1 MTYLIWNL
9 FEIIINFYQ
18 GFMEIY
24 FINNVL
30 SAKSD
35 AHIKRNSIIFSSVMG
50 LLITV
55 LNQIT
60 LFEGIAGMAVYWG
73 LLIIYA
79 LLHFKDK
86 IVKCVFVSIV
96 PLVLLALISLT
107 SINFISSLNNM
118 KIDELVLS
126 TGSPRVILLLL
137 TQFLFFVV
145 LKILIKLF
153 SRNENEFQN
162 IELLTIIFVLCMS
175 VVLASFL
182 YIISTRNAST
192 NQQSIINYSI
202 AFLIIIIIAIFI
214 IINMIKKKNIQINNY
229 KLEKLHGEYQK
240 LYVEEART
248 QYDTISKLRHDLKNQ
263 WLAVYRL
270 IEENKSDEAAEYI
283 RENISIIKS
292 VEPKLFTQNEIVNA
306 VVNSKL
312 SFASAMGIE
321 VSCFSTNDFSGVSN
335 IDWCNLLS
343 NMLDNAVEACLGI
356 SGDIDRHIELTISK
370 SDNTYTIIISN
381 TIENSVLAYNPNLRS
396 TKHNSENH
404 GMGTKIIKDIVSKH
418 NGTCLFYE
426 NNNEFNCKAILQ
438 V

>member
-1 MTYLIWNL
+1 MDQETRW
-9 FEIIINFYQ
+9 FTRYQ
-18 GFMEIY
+18 EVID
-24 FINNVL
+24 FIETN
-30 SAKSD
+30 
-35 AHIKRNSIIFSSVMG
+35 HRNPSKHRIEEHDM
-50 LLITV
+50 
-55 LNQIT
+55 LN
-60 LFEGIAGMAVYWG
+60 W
-73 LLIIYA
+73 
-79 LLHFKDK
+79 
-86 IVKCVFVSIV
+86 VK
-96 PLVLLALISLT
+96 
-107 SINFISSLNNM
+107 
-118 KIDELVLS
+118 
-126 TGSPRVILLLL
+126 
-137 TQFLFFVV
+137 
-145 LKILIKLF
+145 
-153 SRNENEFQN
+153 
-162 IELLTIIFVLCMS
+162 
-175 VVLASFL
+175 
-182 YIISTRNAST
+182 
-192 NQQSIINYSI
+192 QQR
-202 AFLIIIIIAIFI
+202 
-214 IINMIKKKNIQINNY
+214 
-229 KLEKLHGEYQK
+229 KLHNAGK
-240 LYVEEART
+240 LNLNRVEAFK
-248 QYDTISKLRHDLKNQ
+248 KLM
-263 WLAVYRL
+263 AL
-270 IEENKSDEAAEYI
+270 IEENKSDEAAKYI

-356 SGDIDRHIELTISK
+356 SEDIDRHIELTISK